1 MSTDWGRTFGLP
13 AVAEKGKLNLNITVS
28 TLGGHSSVPP
38 AHTNIGLSA
47 LLIAELESNPFLITL
62 QRESP
67 VWGYLQC
74 ASEYAPEMPG
84 GLKKAVAKA
93 QKSSKGLEALP
104 DAVLKYGLGSTW
116 TGSGQ
121 GAIERAMLGTTQAVD
136 IINGGVKVNALV
148 STGVIGKPSLQ
159 LTSQPEVVTTIVN
172 HRIDVSSSVD
182 ETTEHVFATLKP
194 VAEKLGL
201 SMEGYGKKYTPAG
214 GKAAGHIAL
223 SDAFEDGLD
232 PAPISSTS
240 LDNAAW
246 RVLAGTSRGV
256 WASRPEV
263 SKDGKMV
270 DLPSGEDLIMA
281 PYMSTGVSRPFVR
294 RGGRS

>member
-47 LLIAELESNPFLITL
+47 LLIAKLESNPFPITL

-67 VWGYLQC
+67 VWGYLLC
-74 ASEYAPEMPG
+74 ASEYAPDMPG

-93 QKSSKGLEALP
+93 QKSSKALKALP

-148 STGVIGKPSLQ
+148 SSGAVVPC
-159 LTSQPEVVTTIVN
+159 LTSSLRLSRRLSTTGLTFR
-172 HRIDVSSSVD
+172 HLWTRRQSTFSRRSSLWPRSLVSRWK
-182 ETTEHVFATLKP
+182 AT
-194 VAEKLGL
+194 AR
-201 SMEGYGKKYTPAG
+201 
-214 GKAAGHIAL
+214 
-223 SDAFEDGLD
+223 
-232 PAPISSTS
+232 ST
-240 LDNAAW
+240 LLLEA
-246 RVLAGTSRGV
+246 RLLGTSRYPMRSRTGSIRRLSHRRALTMARG
-256 WASRPEV
+256 ASWRARAVV
-263 SKDGKMV
+263 SGR
-270 DLPSGEDLIMA
+270 LA
-281 PYMSTGVSRPFVR
+281 PKLARTARWSTCRQAKISLWLRT
-294 RGGRS
+294 